1 MTVKRRIIRAGGWG
15 LVKRLIK
22 PIPIIGSIFAVG
34 LAGYE
39 IKKKGLLPG
48 AVHVGLDVTPV
59 VGTAK
64 NVVEI
69 FTGDWIPDKE
79 DRKKKQRFLHTNLRK
94 IDAAPTR
101 VSSPLDSE
109 SNKSS

>member
-1 MTVKRRIIRAGGWG
+1 MTLKRRVMRAGSWAII
-15 LVKRLIK
+15 KRGIK
-22 PIPIIGSIFAVG
+22 AIPVIGSLFAVG

-39 IKKKGLLPG
+39 IKKKGLVPG

-79 DRKKKQRFLHTNLRK
+79 DRKNRNQQ
-94 IDAAPTR
+94 AQVPAYQPPR
-101 VSSPLDSE
+101 VKESEPSPE
-109 SNKSS
+109 EEFRA

>member
-1 MTVKRRIIRAGGWG
+1 RRIVRAGGWG
-15 LVKRLIK
+15 LAKRLIK
-22 PIPIIGSIFAVG
+22 PIPIVGTIFAVG

-39 IKKKGLLPG
+39 IRKKGLIRG

-69 FTGDWIPDKE
+69 FTGDLIPDKA
-79 DRKKKQRFLHTNLRK
+79 DRRK
-94 IDAAPTR
+94 RAVTPAQTAVDVR
-101 VSSPLDSE
+101 
-109 SNKSS
+109 